1 MNAASQC
8 GENPAKM
15 IPSIQSSE
23 VELRR
28 KGRRSSPIDELSL
41 LAAIRADVRLRVEI
55 RSLDASLVEV
65 VAEHHAKAVLLVLTD
80 LPGVNGG
87 PEVVLDVRLRDGC
100 MKRRWLADG
109 WLS

>member
-1 MNAASQC
+1 MDAASQC
-8 GENPAKM
+8 GKNPAKT
-15 IPSIQSSE
+15 IPSFQSSE

-41 LAAIRADVRLRVEI
+41 LAAIRADVRLGVEI

-65 VAEHHAKAVLLVLTD
+65 VAEHHAQAVLLVLAD

-87 PEVVLDVRLRDGC
+87 PEVVLDVRLRDDC